1 MEAFSELFSSQSLVT
16 YSYFSIWFTDSR
28 LSATYYLRLT
38 LSYIDNVRSQES
50 LRFVELSIAEIMT
63 RNSLIVYPRECNHKK
78 VKGTRRGWG
87 ETRINV
93 VGTLCVP
100 HPSLALIPCR
110 LKALGPD
117 VLWAKNRLQVDYRPK
132 DRTKHPAPFTFLT
145 CSICSFPFLSGL
157 IVSLR

>member
-16 YSYFSIWFTDSR
+16 YFYFSVWFTDSR

-87 ETRINV
+87 KTRINV

-117 VLWAKNRLQVDYRPK
+117 VL
-132 DRTKHPAPFTFLT
+132 
-145 CSICSFPFLSGL
+145 
-157 IVSLR
+157 

>member
-16 YSYFSIWFTDSR
+16 YSYFSVWFTDSR

-50 LRFVELSIAEIMT
+50 LTFVVLSMAEVMT
-63 RNSLIVYPRECNHKK
+63 RNSLIVYPREYNRKK

-87 ETRINV
+87 ETRIKV
-93 VGTLCVP
+93 MGALCVP
-100 HPSLALIPCR
+100 HPCLALIPCR

-117 VLWAKNRLQVDYRPK
+117 VL
-132 DRTKHPAPFTFLT
+132 
-145 CSICSFPFLSGL
+145 
-157 IVSLR
+157 